1 MTLKKNQQPTE
12 SELEILQVLWELGP
26 STVRVVNDI
35 LSQKRDIG
43 YTTTL
48 KLMQIMLEK
57 KLVKR
62 NDKSR
67 THIYSALA
75 NEKDTQNSLLDKF
88 VNATFKGS
96 TMKLV
101 MQALGNQN
109 TSKEELDEIKA
120 LINKIEKEK

>member
-1 MTLKKNQQPTE
+1 MTSKKNQQPTE

-35 LSQKRDIG
+35 LNKKREIG

-57 KLVKR
+57 KLVNR
-62 NDKSR
+62 NDASR

-75 NEKDTQNSLLDKF
+75 NETDTQNSLLDKF

-101 MQALGNQN
+101 MQALGNQT